1 MQKEWKTIV
10 TQGFFAGLI
19 GYVIVAVVIG
29 IFDVISGHRLFHT
42 PAMFGE
48 AMFYG
53 LRNPNAA
60 TIEPGPI
67 FAFNGVHLLAF
78 QVLGMVAAWL
88 ARLSEKGPE
97 FWYIGAVLF
106 LLVIFHMFGLVLF
119 VSKEMRVA
127 LMAWQLFAAGLA
139 AFVAMTAYLIAVRP
153 VLRAELGHYRDE

>member
-1 MQKEWKTIV
+1 MQREWKTIV

-19 GYVIVAVVIG
+19 GYAIVAAVIAL
-29 IFDVISGHRLFHT
+29 FDLGAGHRLFHT

-53 LRNPNAA
+53 LRDPSALR
-60 TIEPGPI
+60 IEPGPV

-78 QVLGMVAAWL
+78 QALGMVAAWL

-106 LLVIFHMFGLVLF
+106 LLVLFHMFGAVLF
-119 VSKEMRVA
+119 VSRAIRASV
-127 LMAWQLFAAGLA
+127 MAWQLFAAG
-139 AFVAMTAYLIAVRP
+139 FVAFLAMTGYLVAARP
-153 VLRAELGHYRDE
+153 LLREELRHYRDE